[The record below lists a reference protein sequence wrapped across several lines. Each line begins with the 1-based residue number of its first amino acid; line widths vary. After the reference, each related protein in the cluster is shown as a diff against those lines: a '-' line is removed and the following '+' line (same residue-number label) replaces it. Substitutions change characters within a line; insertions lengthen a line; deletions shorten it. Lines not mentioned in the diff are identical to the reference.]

1 MLEKDTHD
9 HVDDTSSETDN
20 LTRLKQ
26 LLDEWKMYYLER
38 DEKENGH
45 VFELPLRTENE
56 HHFRLRILL
65 GKDQNICTIRIFFS
79 FYVRKE
85 DRYLMASR
93 MAQINSD
100 IHGTPILQDP
110 GFFLFDPGD
119 GELSFGNTFL
129 IGSPMNV
136 SVFTTMFVYLI
147 QRAETVH
154 DVLLTLCEDGF
165 SQEDID
171 AFLEAALHYENE
183 EKPGERM
190 FS

>member
-85 DRYLMASR
+85 DRYLMASW
-93 MAQINSD
+93 MAPDQFRYPWDTNPARSR
-100 IHGTPILQDP
+100 L
-110 GFFLFDPGD
+110 
-119 GELSFGNTFL
+119 LSL
-129 IGSPMNV
+129 
-136 SVFTTMFVYLI
+136 
-147 QRAETVH
+147 
-154 DVLLTLCEDGF
+154 
-165 SQEDID
+165 
-171 AFLEAALHYENE
+171 
-183 EKPGERM
+183 
-190 FS
+190 

>member
-119 GELSFGNTFL
+119 VFEIKFQVTLHVRVERGWRNPSFVFIRVTFQFLQDRRIFRDGNGRVVL
-129 IGSPMNV
+129 NRY
-136 SVFTTMFVYLI
+136 FVL
-147 QRAETVH
+147 EM
-154 DVLLTLCEDGF
+154 DFPDG
-165 SQEDID
+165 
-171 AFLEAALHYENE
+171 
-183 EKPGERM
+183 
-190 FS
+190 

>member
-79 FYVRKE
+79 FMSARKTAISWPAGWP
-85 DRYLMASR
+85 RSILISMGHQSCKIPASFSLIR
-93 MAQINSD
+93 ETESFLLA
-100 IHGTPILQDP
+100 TPKFC
-110 GFFLFDPGD
+110 G
-119 GELSFGNTFL
+119 
-129 IGSPMNV
+129 M
-136 SVFTTMFVYLI
+136 M
-147 QRAETVH
+147 
-154 DVLLTLCEDGF
+154 
-165 SQEDID
+165 
-171 AFLEAALHYENE
+171 
-183 EKPGERM
+183 
-190 FS
+190 